1 MDNELLARITEL
13 EKNLFDLNQEMYTNN
28 WSASQDFNKYS
39 RFNTRLKVP
48 KYSSDPTTGEVGE
61 IIEVGGK
68 LKICSST
75 NVWTIVGVQV

>member
-1 MDNELLARITEL
+1 MDNDLLARITEL
-13 EKNLFDLNQEMYTNN
+13 EKNLFELNQEMYTNN

-48 KYSSDPTTGEVGE
+48 KYSSDPAIGEVGE